1 MNHDRSR
8 APVVTQDSAAATT
21 KIILTANH
29 GSTVPQPRAP
39 TATAVR
45 VVGGGREGW
54 KWRGH
59 PAAASRS
66 PGPTGAGPWPGD
78 GRPRPAG
85 CRGTVDELVLDLL
98 LFNVEQLRYVV
109 VELTIGRF
117 DRLAGG
123 LVGEGPHLPGV
134 EPPGEL
140 QCSAVLELFIDGE
153 ELLDLGDEVS
163 R

>member
-1 MNHDRSR
+1 
-8 APVVTQDSAAATT
+8 V
-21 KIILTANH
+21 
-29 GSTVPQPRAP
+29 
-39 TATAVR
+39 TAVPDQQA
-45 VVGGGREGW
+45 VEAQATSW
-54 KWRGH
+54 CW
-59 PAAASRS
+59 
-66 PGPTGAGPWPGD
+66 TCCW
-78 GRPRPAG
+78 
-85 CRGTVDELVLDLL
+85 DLL
-98 LFNVEQLRYVV
+98 LLNVEQLRYVV

-140 QCSAVLELFIDGE
+140 QCAAVLELFVDGE